1 MKALLTNIEQLIKAI
16 IALFV
21 QFNGT
26 TFVGLTYTNKN
37 GETAKHVINVG
48 FSYANAV
55 KKDLAKLQGTN
66 IENLSK
72 AINFP
77 IDLVQTAVNKMIDSF
92 VKNQNEETQSN
103 QSKAQQDLY
112 IHVPGVTGVK
122 INKETKKIHIY
133 AMAIHKEIIVKGE
146 YKEVNSREL
155 TLCQN
160 AIKKHLN
167 FTTAKYRNFIINPDQ
182 LHELNANKLNLVMA

>member
-1 MKALLTNIEQLIKAI
+1 MKTLLTNIEQLIKAI

-37 GETAKHVINVG
+37 GEVAKHVVNVG

-55 KKDLAKLQGTN
+55 KKDLQKLQGAN

-72 AINFP
+72 AINYP
-77 IDLVQTAVNKMIDSF
+77 IELVQTAVNKMIDSF
-92 VKNQNEETQSN
+92 VNNQNEETQNN
-103 QSKAQQDLY
+103 QSKAQKDSY
-112 IHVPGVTGVK
+112 IHIPGVNGVK
-122 INKETKKIHIY
+122 INKETKQIHIY
-133 AMAIHKEIIVKGE
+133 AMAIYKEVIVKGE
-146 YKEVNSREL
+146 YKPVNSREL

-160 AIKKHLN
+160 EIKKHLN
-167 FTTAKYRNFIINPDQ
+167 FTTAKYRNFIVTPDQ
-182 LHELNANKLNLVMA
+182 LHKLNASKLSLVIV